1 MLYRNIEHFHLNML
15 NPSND
20 ILKNNSLYKKKT
32 PLFFLSLLLVLD
44 SSQRM
49 NLK

>member
-20 ILKNNSLYKKKT
+20 ILKNNSLYKKT
-32 PLFFLSLLLVLD
+32 PPFFLSLLLVLD